1 MSGFLTGQ
9 LAQLAASLTRPE
21 SGISGLPGP
30 PGPPGLPGPG
40 GDNGFPGHPGSRG
53 LPGLKG
59 PLGLIGRKGPK
70 GTKRQCL
77 TFDCILMLMANIPM
91 FYKLLSAKCS
101 RFNRKPHIWSMI
113 SSHRFHKCLVGQ
125 VGLLCLPTEK

>member
-1 MSGFLTGQ
+1 MVLTFFVFLTGQ

-30 PGPPGLPGPG
+30 PGPPGPTGPA

-59 PLGLIGRKGPK
+59 PPGLLGRKGPK
-70 GTKRQCL
+70 GIKRQCL
-77 TFDCILMLMANIPM
+77 TPEVDSTLKEYSPKNKKLSHLLTLMLSQM
-91 FYKLLSAKCS
+91 YVLLSSGSILQKCS
-101 RFNRKPHIWSMI
+101 I
-113 SSHRFHKCLVGQ
+113 L
-125 VGLLCLPTEK
+125 GLKLRYK

>member
-91 FYKLLSAKCS
+91 FYELLSAISS
-101 RFNRKPHIWSMI
+101 RFNRKPHIWGMI
-113 SSHRFHKCLVGQ
+113 SSQRFHNSV
-125 VGLLCLPTEK
+125 